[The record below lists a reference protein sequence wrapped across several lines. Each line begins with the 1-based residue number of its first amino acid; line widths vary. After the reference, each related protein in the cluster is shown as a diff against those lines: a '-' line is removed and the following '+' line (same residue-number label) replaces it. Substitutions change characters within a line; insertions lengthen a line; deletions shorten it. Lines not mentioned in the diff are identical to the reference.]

1 MKKGLRFKGEF
12 DYGLVLIVALIMA
25 MGFFVIYSASYQK
38 LLSSGANLAMKQL
51 NSAVIGLL
59 IAALIFRIGY
69 QRIID
74 FSYYIFGLNI
84 FFLVLVLFPMIG
96 DIRYGARRW
105 IEFGSFAFQPSEFAK
120 ITFVFALAKYLGDVK
135 EGIER
140 PKALIAP
147 FAMAVVPMLLIFKEP
162 DLGTASIFVP
172 ILFTMLLIAGARL
185 KHLLVTI
192 GAGLACVPLLW
203 FILKDYQRARLLVF
217 LNPNLDPLGA
227 GYTIIQSKIAI
238 GSGGLLG
245 KGWLAGTQNQL
256 NFLPERHTDFIFSV
270 VGEEWGFIGGA
281 ALLFLYYKF
290 VEKGIRIAE
299 TTSDTYGKTLAYGI
313 VTIFLVHV
321 IVNIGM
327 VCGLMP
333 VVGLPLPFVSYG
345 GSFLMMCLACVGIL
359 ENIKNKRKVF

>member
-1 MKKGLRFKGEF
+1 MKDNFRFRGEF
-12 DYGLVLIVALIMA
+12 DYGLVLITALILL
-25 MGFFVIYSASYQK
+25 MGLFVIYSASYQK
-38 LLSSGANLAMKQL
+38 FVSSGANLSMRQL
-51 NSAVIGLL
+51 NSAAIGLV
-59 IAALIFRIGY
+59 IAVIIFRIGY

-74 FSYYIFGLNI
+74 FSYYIFGLNVL
-84 FFLVLVLFPMIG
+84 FLLLVLVIG
-96 DIRYGARRW
+96 DVRYGARRW
-105 IEFGSFAFQPSEFAK
+105 IELGSFAFQPSEFAK

-135 EGIER
+135 GGIEK
-140 PKALIAP
+140 PKALVIP
-147 FAMAVVPMLLIFKEP
+147 FVMALVPILLIFKEP
-162 DLGTASIFVP
+162 DLGTALIFIP
-172 ILFTMLLIAGARL
+172 ILFTMLLIAGARP
-185 KHLLVTI
+185 KYLLFII
-192 GAGLACVPLLW
+192 GAGLACVPFLW
-203 FILKDYQRARLLVF
+203 FILKDYQRARMLVF

-238 GSGGLLG
+238 GSGGIIG
-245 KGWLAGTQNQL
+245 KGWLSGTQNQL

-270 VGEEWGFIGGA
+270 VGEEWGFIGAA

-290 VEKGIRIAE
+290 VDKGIRIAE

-313 VTIFLVHV
+313 VTIFAVHV

-345 GSFLMMCLACVGIL
+345 GSFLMMSLACVGIL

>member
-1 MKKGLRFKGEF
+1 MRDNFRLKGEF
-12 DYGLVLIVALIMA
+12 DYGLVFIAALILL
-25 MGFFVIYSASYQK
+25 MGLFVVYSASYQK
-38 LLSSGANLAMKQL
+38 LVSSGADLSMRQL
-51 NSAVIGLL
+51 NSAVIGLV
-59 IAALIFRIGY
+59 IAVAIFRIGY

-74 FSYYIFGLNI
+74 FSYYIFGLNVLLLL
-84 FFLVLVLFPMIG
+84 LVLVMG
-96 DIRYGARRW
+96 DVRYGAKRW

-120 ITFVFALAKYLGDVK
+120 VTFVFALAKYLGDIK

-140 PKALIAP
+140 PKALIIP
-147 FAMAVVPMLLIFKEP
+147 FAMAAVPMLLIFKEP
-162 DLGTASIFVP
+162 DLGTASIFIP
-172 ILFTMLLIAGARL
+172 ALFTMLLIAGARP
-185 KHLLVTI
+185 KYLLFII
-192 GAGLACVPLLW
+192 GSGLACVPFLW
-203 FILKDYQRARLLVF
+203 FILKDYQRARLFVF

-238 GSGGLLG
+238 GSGGIFG
-245 KGWLAGTQNQL
+245 KGWLSGTQNQL

-281 ALLFLYYKF
+281 LLIFLYYRL
-290 VEKGIRIAE
+290 VAKGTRIAE

-313 VTIFLVHV
+313 VTIFAVHI

-327 VCGLMP
+327 VCGVMQ

-345 GSFLMMCLACVGIL
+345 GSFLIMCLACVGIL